1 MKIGTS
7 MPKTSPTSTN
17 PEPEKAVAVSVSAS
31 RTRWTHIVAVC
42 TALTALAPIV
52 MGAQTTTTNAGM
64 AFPDWPTSDGHGMLT
79 YPWLSS
85 TGAKFLEHG
94 HRLGGALIGLASVV
108 LMLVLQWCEDRRWV
122 RRLGYVVLLA
132 VILQGLLGG
141 QRVVRDALNS
151 RGLAFVHGS
160 TAALVFALMC
170 GVAVVTSRRW
180 RLAGDDAPVDDSNP
194 GIPTPFVAWL
204 AGGTWIAVYV
214 QYVLGGLVRHQGQA
228 LIEHLVFAFV
238 AGLLVVMLG
247 VTAAASGHRW
257 LRGPSLAAGVV
268 MLLQLALG
276 AGAWITKFG
285 FNDRVAVAGSTEQ
298 VAFRTLHVL
307 NGMAL
312 FATVTVLA
320 LRVFRLRWVA
330 RKSGTLSWASG
341 TDAAP
346 NPRPSTVVTRG
357 GVA

>member
-1 MKIGTS
+1 M
-7 MPKTSPTSTN
+7 
-17 PEPEKAVAVSVSAS
+17 SAAPQFS
-31 RTRWTHIVAVC
+31 RWTHVAAIC
-42 TALTALAPIV
+42 TAVTALAPIIL
-52 MGAQTTTTNAGM
+52 GAQTTTTNAGM

-94 HRLGGALIGLASVV
+94 HRLGGALIGVASVL
-108 LMLVLQWCEDRRWV
+108 LMLVLQFLDDRRWV

-132 VILQGLLGG
+132 VIGQGLLGG
-141 QRVVRDALNS
+141 LRVVRDALNS

-160 TAALVFALMC
+160 TAALVFSLMC
-170 GVAVVTSRRW
+170 ALTVVTSRRW
-180 RLAGDDAPVDDSNP
+180 RSVAANSPMDESTSLP
-194 GIPTPFVAWL
+194 GPFVAWL
-204 AGGTWIAVYV
+204 AAGTWVAVYV

-238 AGLLVVMLG
+238 AGLLVIVLA
-247 VTAAASGHRW
+247 VTAAASGNTW
-257 LRGPSLAAGVV
+257 LRGPSLLSGVAL
-268 MLLQLALG
+268 LLQLGLG

-312 FATVTVLA
+312 FATLTVLSV
-320 LRVFRLRWVA
+320 RVFRLRWVA
-330 RKSGTLSWASG
+330 QQAQHSAGRAGSASVREADSPAPVRSAPVVVKG
-341 TDAAP
+341 GAA
-346 NPRPSTVVTRG
+346 
-357 GVA
+357 

>member
-1 MKIGTS
+1 MS
-7 MPKTSPTSTN
+7 
-17 PEPEKAVAVSVSAS
+17 VSVSP
-31 RTRWTHIVAVC
+31 TRWTHVVAVC
-42 TALTALAPIV
+42 TALTALAPIIL
-52 MGAQTTTTNAGM
+52 GAQTTTTNAGM
-64 AFPDWPTSDGHGMLT
+64 AFPDWPTSDGHGMLQ

-108 LMLVLQWCEDRRWV
+108 LMLTLHWLDERRWV
-122 RRLGYVVLLA
+122 RRLGYAVLLA
-132 VILQGLLGG
+132 VIGQGLLGG

-160 TAALVFALMC
+160 TAALVFALMW

-180 RLAGDDAPVDDSNP
+180 RSVADDTAVGNP
-194 GIPTPFVAWL
+194 GRSVAWL
-204 AGGTWIAVYV
+204 AAATWIAIYV

-238 AGLLVVMLG
+238 AGLLVIMLA
-247 VTAAASGHRW
+247 VTAAASGHSW
-257 LRGPSLAAGVV
+257 LRGPSLLAGVV

-276 AGAWITKFG
+276 AGAWITKYG

-312 FATVTVLA
+312 FATITVLS
-320 LRVFRLRWVA
+320 LRIFRLRWVGQQT
-330 RKSGTLSWASG
+330 GTLSWAPATETG
-341 TDAAP
+341 A
-346 NPRPSTVVTRG
+346 NPRPTTVIARG
-357 GVA
+357 GAV